1 MRNKRRTCKGCKRR
15 LSVVRFSYGPDCEN
29 FLRSYC
35 VLCHNKTR
43 SEKKREVKRF
53 VNKIKKDLTC
63 KECGFDNPH
72 ALQFHHVD
80 PNTKKKAVA
89 ELISSGYNKDAVQ
102 KEIDKCIVLC
112 ANCHLIMHRAKRDE
126 ENK

>member
-1 MRNKRRTCKGCKRR
+1 VIRFGFGENRKSHLRGSCQSCYGKIRSREKNKVRK
-15 LSVVRFSYGPDCEN
+15 SVD
-29 FLRSYC
+29 
-35 VLCHNKTR
+35 
-43 SEKKREVKRF
+43 
-53 VNKIKKDLTC
+53 KIKKDLKC

-72 ALQFHHVD
+72 ALQFHHLD

-89 ELISSGYNKDAVQ
+89 ELISSGYNKEAVQ